1 MSTVAHN
8 MLRWFRGAGET
19 ELPQVTTQ
27 KSLPRST
34 RHSSGLAEFMRR
46 ITGDDKI
53 CILDLGQASHIN
65 IPYFTQRGAR
75 IYNEDILRAL
85 QEKTY
90 MVRGEDGVQRLDVAA
105 FFQENFDYPEN
116 HFDAILGWDIADYL
130 PEPVVKPLVEKIHR
144 MLKPTGGMLAYFH
157 TKDAGPDAPYFR
169 YHVLQHDTVELA
181 PGPDFR
187 LQRVFTNRHI
197 ENLFTGFSS
206 VKFFLNRDNVREV
219 LVVR

>member
-1 MSTVAHN
+1 MGSVTNN
-8 MLRWFRGAGET
+8 MLRWFRGTGER
-19 ELPQVTTQ
+19 ELPRVAAP
-27 KSLPRST
+27 KSEPHAT

-46 ITGDDKI
+46 IAGEEKV
-53 CILDLGQASHIN
+53 CILDLGQTSHIN

-85 QEKTY
+85 QEKSY

-130 PEPVVKPLVEKIHR
+130 PESVVKPLVERIHR
-144 MLKPTGGMLAYFH
+144 MLKPSGGMLGYFH
-157 TKDAGPDAPYFR
+157 TKDAGPDSPYYR
-169 YHVLQHDTVELA
+169 YHILQSDTVELA
-181 PGPDFR
+181 PGPNFR

-206 VKFFLNRDNVREV
+206 VKFFLGRDNVREV
-219 LVVR
+219 LVIR